1 MKIIVSG
8 CGKIGTTIIES
19 LVLEGHDVVAIDKN
33 PTVVTGITNIYDVM
47 GLCGNSVD
55 SDILIEAGIDEAELF
70 IAVTGSDEFNLL
82 SCFIAKKLGVPHTV
96 ARISN
101 PEYND
106 KSLNFLRQ
114 HFEISMAINPE
125 RLAAHEIYNI
135 LKFPSAVKIETFS
148 RRTLEM
154 IEIKLKSDSVLDGIS
169 LSEMREK
176 YKSKVLVCCVQRED
190 EVYIP
195 SGNFVLKSGDKVGL
209 TATHAEFHKLFK
221 GLGIFQKQAKNVMIL
236 GGSRIAYYLAERLL
250 NTGNDVKII
259 DRDEKNCEQLCEL
272 LSKAVVI
279 NGDGAEQEILM
290 EEGLTHADAFVSLTG
305 MDEENILISIFASS
319 QNVPKVIAKVNRDEL
334 ASMAEKLGLDS
345 VISPKKIVADVLI
358 SYARALQ
365 NSMGSN
371 IETLYKLMDGKAE
384 ALEFNVRDDA
394 RIVNIPL
401 KDLKI
406 KKNILIGGIIRD
418 RKTIIPAGLDVLMP
432 KDKVI
437 IIAANHRLQDLSDII
452 VQDEQ

>member
-8 CGKIGTTIIES
+8 CGKIGTMIVAS
-19 LVLEGHDVVAIDKN
+19 LVAEGHDLVAIDRN
-33 PTVVTGITNIYDVM
+33 PAVVTEITNIYDVM

-55 SDILIEAGIDEAELF
+55 SDILIEAGINEAALF

-82 SCFIAKKLGVPHTV
+82 SCFIAKKLGVSHTV

-114 HFEISMAINPE
+114 HFELSMTINPE

-148 RRTLEM
+148 RRSLEM
-154 IEIKLKSDSVLDGIS
+154 IEIKLKSDSVLDGMT
-169 LSEMREK
+169 LMEVREK
-176 YKSKVLVCCVQRED
+176 YKSKVLVCCVQRGE

-195 SGNFVLKSGDKVGL
+195 SGNFVLRSGDRLGL
-209 TATHAEFHKLFK
+209 TATHGEFHKLFK
-221 GLGIFQKQAKNVMIL
+221 GIGIFQKQAKNIMMM
-236 GGSRIAYYLAERLL
+236 GGSRISYYLAERLL
-250 NTGNDVKII
+250 SSGSDVKII
-259 DRDEKNCEQLCEL
+259 DMDEKNCEMLCENL
-272 LSKAVVI
+272 PKAVIVH
-279 NGDGAEQEILM
+279 GDGAEQEVLL
-290 EEGLTHADAFVSLTG
+290 EEGLNNVDAFVALTG
-305 MDEENILISIFASS
+305 MDEENILISIFAST
-319 QNVPKVIAKVNRDEL
+319 QDVPKVIAKVNRDEL
-334 ASMAEKLGLDS
+334 ISMAEMLGLES
-345 VISPKKIVADVLI
+345 IISPKKIVSDVII

-365 NSMGSN
+365 NSRGSN

-384 ALEFNVRDDA
+384 ALEFNVRQDE
-394 RIVNIPL
+394 RLVNIPL

-418 RKTIIPAGLDVLMP
+418 RKIIIPAGLDILMP
-432 KDKVI
+432 RDKVI

-452 VQDEQ
+452 VKDDQ